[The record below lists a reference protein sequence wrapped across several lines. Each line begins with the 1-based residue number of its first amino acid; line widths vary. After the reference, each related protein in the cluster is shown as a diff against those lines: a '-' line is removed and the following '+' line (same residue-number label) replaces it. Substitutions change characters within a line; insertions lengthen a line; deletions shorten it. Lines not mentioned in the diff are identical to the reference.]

1 MYLRTISTLGPDVTP
16 LTWRKAPL
24 RRHTKPALVF
34 ALLAA
39 VALIAGCGG
48 GGGGSSADARA
59 LIDKAFKT
67 SIPSADL
74 TLNVQAEV
82 RGVAQLQQPV
92 SLKVAGPYQSNGS
105 KKLPNFNWQVSVS
118 GGGQA
123 FSGGLISTGDNAYV
137 NFQGTNYEV
146 GAARVGQFNQQLA
159 TQTGSGKSLKDFGI
173 DPQAW
178 VQDPQDKGDES
189 VNGTDTTHVEAS
201 VDVARMLSD
210 FNKTIQSAGGAM
222 GSSTPQQLSS
232 DTIDK
237 IKQSVKNPKF
247 DIYVGKS
254 DNRIRRLAVK
264 IDFEIPSDQRAQFQG
279 AEGGT
284 VSFQIDFAKVGEPQ
298 TVTAPQNARPI
309 SELQQQLGGLTGGL
323 GGTGG
328 SGGSGSG
335 GSGSSGGSGGS
346 TPTPAQFE
354 KYSKCLQ
361 AADPS
366 DTGAIQACAKLLK

>member
-1 MYLRTISTLGPDVTP
+1 LRV
-16 LTWRKAPL
+16 
-24 RRHTKPALVF
+24 HTKTALIF

-39 VALIAGCGG
+39 VALVAGCGG
-48 GGGGSSADARA
+48 GGGGSSQDARA

-74 TLNVQAEV
+74 TLNIQAEV
-82 RGVAQLQQPV
+82 RGIAQLQQPV

-105 KKLPNFNWQVSVS
+105 KKLPDFNWQVSVS

-146 GAARVGQFNQQLA
+146 GAARVAQFNNQLS
-159 TQTGSGKSLKDFGI
+159 TQTGARKSLKDFGI
-173 DPQAW
+173 DPQSW
-178 VQDPQDKGDES
+178 VTDPQDKGDES
-189 VNGTDTTHVEAS
+189 VNGADTTHVEATL
-201 VDVARMLSD
+201 DVGKMLSD

-222 GSSTPQQLSS
+222 GSSAPQQLSQA
-232 DTIDK
+232 TIDK
-237 IKQSVKNPKF
+237 ISQSVKNPKF
-247 DIYVGKS
+247 DIYVGKDDS
-254 DNRIRRLAVK
+254 RIRRLAVK
-264 IDFEIPSDQRAQFQG
+264 VDFDVPADQRAQLQG

-284 VSFQIDFAKVGEPQ
+284 ISFQIDFAKVGQPQ
-298 TVTAPQNARPI
+298 TVTAPEGARPI
-309 SELQQQLGGLTGGL
+309 SELQQQLGGLAGGL
-323 GGTGG
+323 GGSGGSSGSPGGSSG

-335 GSGSSGGSGGS
+335 GGSSPSPS
-346 TPTPAQFE
+346 QYD

-366 DTGAIQACAKLLK
+366 DTAAIQACTKLLK